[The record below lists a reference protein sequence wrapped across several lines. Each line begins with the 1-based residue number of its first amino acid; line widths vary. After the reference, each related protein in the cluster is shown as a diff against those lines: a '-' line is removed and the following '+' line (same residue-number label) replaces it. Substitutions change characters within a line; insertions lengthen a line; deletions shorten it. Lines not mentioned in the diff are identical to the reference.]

1 MYQIND
7 IVMYAAQ
14 GVCRI
19 TDIQSND
26 FNGTAAR
33 YYVLQPVSSENALLY
48 VPADNPMMTEKMRR
62 LLSKDEIYDMIRS
75 LADAEPL
82 WIENEH
88 ARKERYKELLS
99 QGDRKALIQM
109 VKTVY
114 LHRER
119 LAERGRKM
127 HLTDE
132 RFFKEAEK
140 LLYDEFALV
149 LNINKED
156 VVPFIV
162 RQLDQAAKDR
172 KDECENGLSPFL

>member
-7 IVMYAAQ
+7 MVMYAAQ

-33 YYVLQPVSSENALLY
+33 YYVLRPVSSESALLY
-48 VPADNPMMTEKMRR
+48 VPADNPAMTEKMRR
-62 LLSKDEIYDMIRS
+62 LLSEDEIFDMIRS
-75 LADAEPL
+75 LPNAEPL

-88 ARKERYKELLS
+88 VRKERYKELLS

-109 VKTVY
+109 VKAVY

-119 LAERGRKM
+119 LAARGRKM

-149 LNINKED
+149 LNIRREE

-162 RQLDQAAKDR
+162 RQLADDGE
-172 KDECENGLSPFL
+172 D